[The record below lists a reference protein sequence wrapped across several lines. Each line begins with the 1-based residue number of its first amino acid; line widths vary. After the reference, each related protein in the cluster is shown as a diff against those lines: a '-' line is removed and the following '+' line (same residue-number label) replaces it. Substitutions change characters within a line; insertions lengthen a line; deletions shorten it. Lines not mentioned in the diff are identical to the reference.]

1 MTKQLDKTKKRVI
14 GVPFKKGNPDG
25 RAGRRFGS
33 IDKWRTMTDEAR
45 QQLADHEGGL
55 TPLQFLLSVLRQ
67 PEAPLDVKFR
77 AAGIAA
83 PYMHRKMPIAIEGT
97 GTPLT
102 FLDAAALSK
111 LSKKELDLMMAMLAK
126 IGALPND

>member
-1 MTKQLDKTKKRVI
+1 MEAKPKKKVV

-33 IDKWRTMTDEAR
+33 IDKWRTMTDAAR
-45 QQLADHEGGL
+45 QQLADKEGGL

-67 PEAPLDVKFR
+67 DKAPLDVKFK
-77 AAGIAA
+77 AASIAA

-102 FLDAAALSK
+102 FLDATALAK
-111 LSKKELDLMMAMLAK
+111 LNKSELNVMMNLLSK
-126 IGALPND
+126 IGALPPE